1 MKKYEYKIIATRQLT
16 GYAGKDKYINVYRF
30 PIFKE
35 FYDLKKTH
43 SRDTVKIEILDQILG
58 SFEVDLKQQHKQP
71 EFWLKNLGKYIT
83 RTNMQP
89 GDLVTLTIFVDELD
103 NYSFFI
109 KSDRYFRYLL
119 ERHNSEVNKYRLLI
133 ENPNKS
139 TSECITNNTEIFLT
153 KFNVFRSET
162 ELKFS
167 NEVKDFTVWEY
178 NGNGKKYIGI
188 PFHIDKVEEFDELEE
203 IL

>member
-43 SRDTVKIEILDQILG
+43 SYDTVKIEIVDYILG

-71 EFWLKNLGKYIT
+71 EFWLKNLGKYII

-89 GDLVTLTIFVDELD
+89 GDIVTLTILIDGSN

-109 KSDRYFRYLL
+109 KSDRYFKYLL
-119 ERHNSEVNKYRLLI
+119 ERHNTEINKYRLLI
-133 ENPNKS
+133 ENPNKN
-139 TSECITNNTEIFLT
+139 TSESITNNTENFLY
-153 KFNVFRSET
+153 KFDVYKSDS

-178 NGNGKKYIGI
+178 NGNGGKYLGI
-188 PFHIDKVEEFDELEE
+188 PFHIDKVEEFNELEE